1 MVVDTTKEG
10 LCINRIIGQK
20 NESLICEGDVII
32 PDIKP
37 DIISAMNTSGI
48 VCVYKK
54 EVLDGKIRIDGVVQ
68 IYITYLADDET
79 GRVRGLNTVLDFTE
93 IVDLQGV
100 KPGMQL
106 DEEVNIK
113 SIECKV
119 LNGRKINVIANLEL
133 NVKVY
138 FNDNVDLV
146 KDINNIQDIQKLSN
160 TYELNSQVGFGSSKT
175 YAKETVIIDNVD
187 NLAEIL
193 MADVKIVNK
202 DFKISYNKVLAKADA
217 EVKMMY
223 LTQDNR
229 INTVESK
236 IPVMGF
242 IDIPN
247 VDETNFC
254 DLKYKLKNVV
264 IKPNSEEEHSI
275 YVEAEIELICFAYEK
290 KEVNII
296 QDLYSPSVNMN
307 FNRKVIDTVC
317 YTNCVKDICMIKEKV
332 ELPELQEGKI
342 YDVETN
348 ANILSEK
355 ITENNIIYE
364 GEIILKFV
372 FSTNSVAGIDV
383 KTINVPFTFSENID
397 GINVGSTIE
406 THIDVQKSNFINE
419 GMGKVNLQVD
429 LEFTISSSNMKR
441 INVIDEIE
449 TNENEQEDNYSMVIY
464 FVKKGDTL
472 WKIAK
477 EFKSTVDDIKRVN
490 GIENENVIDVGKQ
503 LFIPRYSAIR
513 TA

>member
-1 MVVDTTKEG
+1 MSD
-10 LCINRIIGQK
+10 
-20 NESLICEGDVII
+20 
-32 PDIKP
+32 
-37 DIISAMNTSGI
+37 
-48 VCVYKK
+48 
-54 EVLDGKIRIDGVVQ
+54 
-68 IYITYLADDET
+68 YLE
-79 GRVRGLNTVLDFTE
+79 N
-93 IVDLQGV
+93 
-100 KPGMQL
+100 
-106 DEEVNIK
+106 
-113 SIECKV
+113 
-119 LNGRKINVIANLEL
+119 
-133 NVKVY
+133 
-138 FNDNVDLV
+138 
-146 KDINNIQDIQKLSN
+146 
-160 TYELNSQVGFGSSKT
+160 
-175 YAKETVIIDNVD
+175 
-187 NLAEIL
+187 
-193 MADVKIVNK
+193 
-202 DFKISYNKVLAKADA
+202 A

-247 VDETNFC
+247 VDETNLC

-419 GMGKVNLQVD
+419 GIGKVNLQVD

>member
-1 MVVDTTKEG
+1 M
-10 LCINRIIGQK
+10 QW
-20 NESLICEGDVII
+20 
-32 PDIKP
+32 
-37 DIISAMNTSGI
+37 ISSGI

-138 FNDNVDLV
+138 SNDNVELV

-247 VDETNFC
+247 VDETNLC

-296 QDLYSPSVNMN
+296 QDLYSPSVNM
-307 FNRKVIDTVC
+307 IL
-317 YTNCVKDICMIKEKV
+317 IEK
-332 ELPELQEGKI
+332 
-342 YDVETN
+342 
-348 ANILSEK
+348 
-355 ITENNIIYE
+355 
-364 GEIILKFV
+364 
-372 FSTNSVAGIDV
+372 
-383 KTINVPFTFSENID
+383 
-397 GINVGSTIE
+397 
-406 THIDVQKSNFINE
+406 
-419 GMGKVNLQVD
+419 
-429 LEFTISSSNMKR
+429 
-441 INVIDEIE
+441 
-449 TNENEQEDNYSMVIY
+449 
-464 FVKKGDTL
+464 
-472 WKIAK
+472 
-477 EFKSTVDDIKRVN
+477 
-490 GIENENVIDVGKQ
+490 
-503 LFIPRYSAIR
+503 
-513 TA
+513 